1 MDHHRKDLCCGEYP
15 DRLPYD
21 SMNRECCRMESFDDN
36 TSTFDVLV
44 PWATCE
50 ERGGSI
56 VENNELV

>member
-1 MDHHRKDLCCGEYP
+1 
-15 DRLPYD
+15 
-21 SMNRECCRMESFDDN
+21 MNRECCRMESFDEN

-50 ERGGSI
+50 ERGGAI